1 MWWLL
6 SETLDSNFD
15 STMRMTSGFEL
26 GGAFRILASSCPC
39 LISDLG
45 CWLATDS
52 NSLVGYGENIW
63 SFSSCPSY
71 FSSYSSSWQVVQ
83 TFGESAPFQGGK
95 RSTLR
100 EIQATITARGEKRIS
115 SLHGGDSHASMLGKG
130 YSQLLDIA
138 LQLMSTFLY
147 EV

>member
-1 MWWLL
+1 M
-6 SETLDSNFD
+6 
-15 STMRMTSGFEL
+15 STAKFVGSPPFSISG
-26 GGAFRILASSCPC
+26 GLA
-39 LISDLG
+39 
-45 CWLATDS
+45 
-52 NSLVGYGENIW
+52 
-63 SFSSCPSY
+63 
-71 FSSYSSSWQVVQ
+71 
-83 TFGESAPFQGGK
+83 GGK
-95 RSTLR
+95 RSTLW